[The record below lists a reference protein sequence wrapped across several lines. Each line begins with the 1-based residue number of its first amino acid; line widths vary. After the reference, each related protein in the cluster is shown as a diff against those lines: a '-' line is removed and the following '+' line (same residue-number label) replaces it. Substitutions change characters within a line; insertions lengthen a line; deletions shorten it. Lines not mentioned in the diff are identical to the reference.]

1 MASSIKDALIIG
13 AGPAGLSAALGLS
26 RVHLTKIVFTK
37 PRNAGFRNQGAHE
50 IHNVLTRDGT
60 PPAEFRQIARDE
72 IQKYGTTE
80 FVEAEITSLKRV
92 EPENG
97 DGNAGTSSYFEAVD
111 SQGRNW
117 HGRKVIL
124 ATGSTEVLP
133 TDIPGYKE
141 NWPQNIFQ
149 CLFCDGHERS
159 HLPAGIIGF
168 SPILAHA
175 APLLLLLATES
186 SGPPTV
192 FSNGPIPETEPMQKA
207 LDNVRALGCK
217 IETRKIAQLVPAQA
231 PDVGV
236 TVVFEDNQR
245 THVGYLT
252 DRPTTVLASRH
263 LIDQLGLEVETHP
276 IMGEN
281 IKGVELG
288 GATKIPGLF
297 IAGDAATPLK
307 AVTNAISS
315 GSNAAAVITQQ
326 IAAENLQRKLAS
338 RLA

>member
-1 MASSIKDALIIG
+1 MASAIKDALIIG

-37 PRNAGFRNQGAHE
+37 PRNAGFRNEGAHE

-80 FVEAEITSLKRV
+80 FVEAEITSLKRI
-92 EPENG
+92 EPEND
-97 DGNAGTSSYFEAVD
+97 DGNAGISSYFEAVD
-111 SQGRNW
+111 SQGHNW
-117 HGRKVIL
+117 RGRKVIL

-217 IETRKIAQLVPAQA
+217 VETRKIAQLVPAQA

-236 TVVFEDNQR
+236 TVVFEDNQ
-245 THVGYLT
+245 L
-252 DRPTTVLASRH
+252 LASRH

-297 IAGDAATPLK
+297 IAGDAATPMK